1 MRIVGIDP
9 APSKGLHVFDGQ
21 HSHIPIEHCREFLAE
36 LESSPN
42 MLLCWDAPLTG
53 PVSET
58 VAGSEAA
65 GMDFTQRLVESFF
78 QRDSTGY
85 KVPKGISVRGYG
97 GCPHWTL
104 GRSLIGLPR
113 TGPFDPSEDGLPFR
127 LAVGADPPLAGRNI
141 VEVHPAVAIWLWV
154 ARSNAGI
161 EHWNYKKDDEV
172 LGRFWIE
179 LQRGPWASIPGL
191 AKLPPPAHDDELDS
205 RVAYALGWLWCS
217 AGNTDVRVLGDRESG
232 AFLLPVDQALEVAF
246 ADFMA
251 SNGVT

>member
-1 MRIVGIDP
+1 M
-9 APSKGLHVFDGQ
+9 
-21 HSHIPIEHCREFLAE
+21 
-36 LESSPN
+36 
-42 MLLCWDAPLTG
+42 
-53 PVSET
+53 
-58 VAGSEAA
+58 
-65 GMDFTQRLVESFF
+65 
-78 QRDSTGY
+78 
-85 KVPKGISVRGYG
+85 RGYG

-113 TGPFDPSEDGLPFR
+113 TGPFDQSEDGLPFR

-154 ARSNAGI
+154 AEVERRHRALGI
-161 EHWNYKKDDEV
+161 TRRTTKCW
-172 LGRFWIE
+172 GRFWIE

-205 RVAYALGWLWCS
+205 RVAYALGWLWYS